1 MADTPRPPRQWRVRV
16 HDLEIV
22 ETLARELR
30 LPLWQAEL
38 LAHRGIDRAETA
50 RAFLNPSLASL
61 TPPFTMHNIDL
72 AADLI
77 REALQ
82 ARETIGIAGDY
93 DVDGVT
99 ATALLLEFLEQVGGK
114 AVWRLPHRLH
124 DGYGLSL
131 ATVHYFQQQG
141 VKLLITV
148 DCGISDHEAV
158 AAARSLGMRVL
169 VTDHH
174 PLPPGPLVPAQAV
187 INPHQPQCPFSPH
200 LAGVGLAFY
209 LAAAARARLQQAGML
224 KNPPNLRQVLDLV
237 ALGTC
242 ADVVPLRDENRILVN
257 EGLKVI
263 NDLRRPGLRALSRLS
278 RPPSSQGKPLDSQDL
293 IFYLNPCLNAAGR
306 MDHPETALNLLLCQD
321 EEKALLLARSLDEL
335 NRERRRRQEEIYRQA
350 VSLWRESAS
359 AGQYCL
365 VLAAPGW
372 HRGILGIVAGRMAE
386 LSGRPCLML
395 SLDAEGR
402 AAGSGRSVPGV
413 DLRQALADQAPLLDR
428 YGGHSM
434 AVGLSLAQ
442 EHVDSLRR
450 NLNQALSGQEQTP
463 PRLWLDG
470 EAELSQMGGQSL
482 RYLESLSP
490 FGAGNPE
497 PCLLF
502 RRVEV
507 SILEAAGR
515 FRRLNLRQSGHSM
528 RAVMFASPE
537 QSLPGR
543 ACLCDLACTLRPNGR
558 YLDLLVEDWRPA
570 A

>member
-1 MADTPRPPRQWRVRV
+1 
-16 HDLEIV
+16 
-22 ETLARELR
+22 
-30 LPLWQAEL
+30 
-38 LAHRGIDRAETA
+38 
-50 RAFLNPSLASL
+50 
-61 TPPFTMHNIDL
+61 MHNIDQ

-77 REALQ
+77 WEALRN
-82 ARETIGIAGDY
+82 REPIGIAGDY
-93 DVDGVT
+93 DVDGIT
-99 ATALLLEFLEQVGGK
+99 ATVLLLEFLEQAGGK
-114 AVWRLPHRLH
+114 IVWRLPHRLH

-131 ATVHYFQQQG
+131 SAVDYFQQQG

-158 AAARSLGMRVL
+158 DAARSLGMRVL

-174 PLPPGPLVPAQAV
+174 PLPPGPLVPAHAV

-209 LAAAARARLQQAGML
+209 LAAAARARLQRAGMF
-224 KNPPNLRQVLDLV
+224 KNPPNLRQTLDLV

-242 ADVVPLRDENRILVN
+242 ADVVPLREENRILVN

-263 NDLRRPGLRALSRLS
+263 NESRRPGLRALSRLV
-278 RPPSSQGKPLDSQDL
+278 RPPSSQGRPLDSQDL
-293 IFYLNPCLNAAGR
+293 IFYLNPGLNAAGR
-306 MDHPETALNLLLCQD
+306 MDHPEIALNLLRCQD
-321 EEKALLLARSLDEL
+321 EEKALLLAKRLDEL

-350 VSLWRESAS
+350 LHLWRESAS
-359 AGQYCL
+359 QAQSCL

-386 LSGRPCLML
+386 ASGRPCLML
-395 SLDAEGR
+395 SLDSQGQ
-402 AAGSGRSVPGV
+402 AAGSGRSVPGI
-413 DLRQALADQAPLLDR
+413 DLRQALAAQASLLDR

-434 AVGLSLAQ
+434 AVGFSLPQ
-442 EHVDSLRR
+442 ENVDSLRQG
-450 NLNQALSGQEQTP
+450 LNQALAGQGQAP

-470 EAELSQMGGQSL
+470 EAELSQLGGQTL

-507 SILEAAGR
+507 NLLEAAGR
-515 FRRLNLRQSGHSM
+515 FNRLNLRQSGHSM

-543 ACLCDLACTLRPNGR
+543 ACLCDLACTLRLNGR